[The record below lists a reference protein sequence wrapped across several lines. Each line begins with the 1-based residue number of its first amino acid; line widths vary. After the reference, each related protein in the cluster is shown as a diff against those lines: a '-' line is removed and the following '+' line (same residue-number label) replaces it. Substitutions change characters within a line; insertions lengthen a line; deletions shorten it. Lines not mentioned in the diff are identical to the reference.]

1 MVIASTTVWLLECC
15 CLAFAFYAQVVAFLL
30 ERGAD
35 VEAKDSTL
43 VTPMHCA
50 AAGGSVDCC
59 KLLFTKGAV
68 VSARDDKVLL
78 CLLIL
83 LHNNCVFSF
92 DSLIGTGG
100 AVLSR

>member
-1 MVIASTTVWLLECC
+1 M
-15 CLAFAFYAQVVAFLL
+15 QVVAYLL

-68 VSARDDKVLL
+68 VSARDDKVRCAMLTRFSSL
-78 CLLIL
+78 NTILKQVVQCL
-83 LHNNCVFSF
+83 H
-92 DSLIGTGG
+92 DKSLD
-100 AVLSR
+100 VLGEHA

>member
-1 MVIASTTVWLLECC
+1 MLIIAAFPSQRLTLTIRLLKCC
-15 CLAFAFYAQVVAFLL
+15 CLAFAFHAQVVAYLL

-50 AAGGSVDCC
+50 AAGGNIDCC

-68 VSARDDKVLL
+68 VSARDDKVML
-78 CLLIL
+78 CLLLVL
-83 LHNNCVFSF
+83 LCIRACPV
-92 DSLIGTGG
+92 
-100 AVLSR
+100 